1 MKCENCGGNMI
12 RSKSCGVKVCQDCS
26 LHEGLVR
33 CYCGWA
39 SSGGNGYNELIE
51 MGETIEEDQG

>member
-1 MKCENCGGNMI
+1 MI
-12 RSKSCGVKVCQDCS
+12 RSKSCGVKVCEDCS

-39 SSGGNGYNELIE
+39 VSGGNGYNELIE
-51 MGETIEEDQG
+51 MGETIEED

>member
-1 MKCENCGGNMI
+1 MSKCENCSGNMI
-12 RSKSCGVKVCQDCS
+12 RSKSCGVKVCEDCS

-51 MGETIEEDQG
+51 MGETIEED